1 MSIILSFDIGIKNLA
16 YCLFHYDPSSEFSF
30 EILDWN
36 ILDISI
42 DAKKN
47 VMDCQSDKL
56 FQTLHTAF
64 GDKEIHHVV
73 IENQPVLKNPVMK
86 SVQIMVYSYFKIA
99 RMLQEEI
106 KVVCMVNA
114 GNKLKFAFN
123 IIQPYLIKDTDEF
136 DHVPTSIDPK
146 RKYKDTKNASIQYV
160 RALLSKKN
168 QNEGITYFDN
178 FKKKDDLADTLLQG
192 LYYSYNNVKKDPLY

>member
-1 MSIILSFDIGIKNLA
+1 MSVVLSFDIGIKNLA
-16 YCLFHYDPSSEFSF
+16 YCLFQYDPSYDFSF
-30 EILDWN
+30 KIIDWN

-42 DAKKN
+42 DEKKN

-56 FQTLHTAF
+56 FHTLHETF
-64 GDKEIHHVV
+64 GNKEIHHVV

-86 SVQIMVYSYFKIA
+86 SVQIMVYSYFKMA

-106 KVVCMVNA
+106 QTVCMVNA

-123 IIQPYLIKDTDEF
+123 TIQPFLIKETDEF
-136 DHVPTSIDPK
+136 NDIPTSINPK
-146 RKYKDTKNASIQYV
+146 NKYKETKNASIQYV
-160 RALLSKKN
+160 RALLSTKN
-168 QNEGITYFDN
+168 QNEQITYFDN

-192 LYYSYNNVKKDPLY
+192 LYYSYNNIK

>member
-1 MSIILSFDIGIKNLA
+1 MSVVLSFDIGIKNLA
-16 YCLFHYDPSSEFSF
+16 YCLFQYDPSSDFSF
-30 EILDWN
+30 KIIDWN

-42 DAKKN
+42 DEKKN

-56 FQTLHTAF
+56 FHTLHETF
-64 GDKEIHHVV
+64 GNKEIHHVV

-86 SVQIMVYSYFKIA
+86 SVQIMVYSYFKMA

-106 KVVCMVNA
+106 QTVCMVNA

-123 IIQPYLIKDTDEF
+123 TIQPFLIKETDEF
-136 DHVPTSIDPK
+136 NDIPTSINPK
-146 RKYKDTKNASIQYV
+146 NKYKETKNASIQYV
-160 RALLSKKN
+160 RALLSTKN
-168 QNEGITYFDN
+168 QNEQITYFDN

-192 LYYSYNNVKKDPLY
+192 LYYSYNHIK

>member
-1 MSIILSFDIGIKNLA
+1 MSVVLSFDIGIKNLA
-16 YCLFHYDPSSEFSF
+16 YCLFQYDPSSDFSF
-30 EILDWN
+30 KIIDWN

-42 DAKKN
+42 DEKKN

-56 FQTLHTAF
+56 FHTLHETF
-64 GDKEIHHVV
+64 GNKEIHHVV

-106 KVVCMVNA
+106 QSVCMVNA

-123 IIQPYLIKDTDEF
+123 TIQPFLIKETDEF
-136 DHVPTSIDPK
+136 NDIPTSINPK
-146 RKYKDTKNASIQYV
+146 NKYKETKNASIQYV
-160 RALLSKKN
+160 RALLSTKN
-168 QNEGITYFDN
+168 QNEQITYFDH

-192 LYYSYNNVKKDPLY
+192 LYYSYNHIK

>member
-1 MSIILSFDIGIKNLA
+1 MYLAFDIGIKNLA
-16 YCLFHYDPSSEFSF
+16 YCLFQYDPSSDFSF
-30 EILDWN
+30 KIIDWN

-42 DAKKN
+42 DEKKN

-56 FQTLHTAF
+56 FHTLHETF
-64 GDKEIHHVV
+64 GNKEIHHVV

-86 SVQIMVYSYFKIA
+86 SVQIMVYSYFKMA

-106 KVVCMVNA
+106 QTVCMVNA

-123 IIQPYLIKDTDEF
+123 TIQPFLIKETDEF
-136 DHVPTSIDPK
+136 NDIPTSINPK
-146 RKYKDTKNASIQYV
+146 NKYKETKNASIQYV
-160 RALLSKKN
+160 RALLSTKN
-168 QNEGITYFDN
+168 QNEQITYFDN

-192 LYYSYNNVKKDPLY
+192 LYYSYNHIK